1 MFAIPLCLA
10 PRPQQ
15 DREPL
20 CDRREQH
27 REDECNAG
35 VEMNVNS
42 GVSVDLSGSAD
53 IELCVGLPHEGRWLG
68 FMYQVTR

>member
-1 MFAIPLCLA
+1 MTA
-10 PRPQQ
+10 
-15 DREPL
+15 ESNT
-20 CDRREQH
+20 

-42 GVSVDLSGSAD
+42 GVSVDLSGSA
-53 IELCVGLPHEGRWLG
+53 EMEFCVGLPHKGRWLG